1 MEFVSQNAPMT
12 GAVDKAR
19 IPRSLCAAMLL
30 QFAVGGSVIPFVT
43 LLLRDRGLGMGQIG
57 TIFSCAAAMLM
68 VAPFF
73 WGMLADRYMPL
84 DRLFVILNLMGATAL
99 AAFAFQTKLLGLT
112 VAFTIFIAC
121 FTPTLSLINAL
132 SFHHLPDPPNQ
143 FGIVRSWGSVG
154 WILPFLPIAL
164 WLALSGHKDL
174 TFVLWAGAGFCVAM
188 AVLGLF
194 LPHTPPGAIGT
205 DPRRMAYG
213 PAVKL
218 LLHDRNFLVLLA
230 AMFLVSGSYSV
241 LTYYSPPFLED
252 LGVRRHWI
260 GPVQAIGVVFEI
272 FLFQWQPAML
282 RRWNYTV
289 ILLLGCG
296 ALVLR
301 HALYATVREP
311 WTLSISY
318 VLAGAVIVFFHM
330 GVSLLVNTMAR
341 VETRATAQTLLSLF
355 GQGLGPTCANYASGL
370 IAQRAGDRLESVFW
384 FAAVWGAVAGALLIS
399 RRRTLNAIQRI
410 EKPNNHSPST
420 RE

>member
-1 MEFVSQNAPMT
+1 MGT
-12 GAVDKAR
+12 GSK

-57 TIFSCAAAMLM
+57 MIFSCSSAMLM
-68 VAPFF
+68 VAPIF

-84 DRLFVILNLMGATAL
+84 DRLFILLNLLGGAAL
-99 AAFAFQTKLLGLT
+99 AGFSLQTNLLGLT
-112 VAFTIFIAC
+112 VTYTIFIAC

-154 WILPFLPIAL
+154 WILPFLPISL
-164 WLALSGHKDL
+164 WLAMSGHKDL
-174 TFVLWAGAGFCVAM
+174 TFVLWAGVGCCVAM
-188 AVLGLF
+188 AALALF

-230 AMFLVSGSYSV
+230 GMFLVSGSFSV

-252 LGVRRHWI
+252 LGIQRHWI

-272 FLFQWQPAML
+272 VLFQFQPAML
-282 RRWNYTV
+282 RRWKYTV
-289 ILLLGCG
+289 LLLLGCG
-296 ALVLR
+296 ALLLR

-318 VLAGAVIVFFHM
+318 VLAGVVIVCFHM
-330 GVSLLVNTMAR
+330 GASLLVNTMAR
-341 VETRATAQTLLSLF
+341 IETRATAQTILSLF
-355 GQGLGPTCANYASGL
+355 GQGLGLTCANYASGK
-370 IAQRAGDRLESVFW
+370 IAQLSGDRLEPVFW
-384 FAAVWGAVAGALLIS
+384 FAALWGAVAAALVIS
-399 RRRTLNAIQRI
+399 RGRKLNSIG
-410 EKPNNHSPST
+410 K
-420 RE
+420 